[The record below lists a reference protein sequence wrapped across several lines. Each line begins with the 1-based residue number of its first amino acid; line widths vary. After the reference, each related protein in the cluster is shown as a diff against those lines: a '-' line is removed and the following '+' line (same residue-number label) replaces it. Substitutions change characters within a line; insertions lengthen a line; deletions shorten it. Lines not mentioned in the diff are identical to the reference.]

1 MHFKTDRLFIRKLVP
16 DDWKSMQ
23 KLAIDFLQSKYAV
36 YDMPLPT
43 GDAEIIALTK
53 QFAETQ
59 LFYAVLFQDVMIGY
73 ICFHE
78 DNGNY
83 DLGFCFHSDYQG
95 KGYALESCRAMME
108 YMVRERN
115 IKAFSAGTA
124 LKNKPSCKLL
134 ERLGFTLKG
143 TEQLSFRKDV
153 NGNDI
158 TFEGGIFIKQA
169 GDLHAPTLSE

>member
-1 MHFKTDRLFIRKLVP
+1 MHFKTARLFIRKLVP

-83 DLGFCFHSDYQG
+83 DLGFCFHSDY
-95 KGYALESCRAMME
+95 
-108 YMVRERN
+108 
-115 IKAFSAGTA
+115 
-124 LKNKPSCKLL
+124 
-134 ERLGFTLKG
+134 
-143 TEQLSFRKDV
+143 
-153 NGNDI
+153 
-158 TFEGGIFIKQA
+158 
-169 GDLHAPTLSE
+169 

>member
-1 MHFKTDRLFIRKLVP
+1 MQLNTNRLSIRNLIP

-23 KLAIDFLQSKYAV
+23 KIAIDFAQSKYAV
-36 YDMPLPT
+36 YDMPLPVDT
-43 GDAEIIALTK
+43 TAIISLTE

-59 LFYAVLFQDVMIGY
+59 LFYAVLLHDVMIGY
-73 ICFHE
+73 ICLHE

-95 KGYALESCRAMME
+95 KGYAFESCRAVME
-108 YMVRERN
+108 QITKERN
-115 IKAFSAGTA
+115 IKTFSAGTA

-134 ERLGFTLKG
+134 ERLGFTLQE
-143 TEQLSFRKDV
+143 TEQLSFHKDE

-158 TFEGGIFIKQA
+158 NFVGGIFTKQV
-169 GDLHAPTLSE
+169 